1 MTQPLSS
8 GAVSYQNAIIRTDY
22 LDGLGRP
29 QQTVSWRAAGYK
41 DLADFT
47 QYNERGKPCR
57 SWLPTVSSSADG
69 SFIPLDDLENLYS
82 ARYPDASVYYSTVA
96 YEATPTADICET
108 RAPGAWQG
116 HDGVRTERPVS
127 DATGMLAAMRFT
139 VNSDGALVKSG
150 SYVSGELTA
159 TKVTDEDEKVAL
171 DFVDKDGHTVLKRSV
186 LCGTD
191 YADTYM
197 VYDIYGNLCYVLPP
211 MASFHIQSMADGT
224 ISDTNEWLSKYCYLY
239 KWDYR
244 NRMTEKR
251 LPGCDPIYMVY
262 DKCDQLV
269 YSQDG
274 NQRCNNLWTLS
285 AYDAMGRLAYTAQ
298 VTDTRTADQLRQAMA
313 TVSPR
318 VSFSASGTVYGY
330 LVTGNATVNSILSV
344 NYYDSYDF
352 ITNFASA
359 GGSALAYQAMSGYD
373 GKYVADVPSLS
384 ARGMLTGTV
393 TRVLGDTT
401 MLVRSLYYDH
411 HGNVIQSHETNA
423 LGGTEHTYSHLTFTG
438 KPLQVMQVHTTADTT
453 MTDVYSYT
461 YDNME
466 RLLTASVSHDG
477 GMAVQLAQNTYNQL
491 GQLYRQYLGMGI
503 DGITFYSYNVRGW
516 TTLVNNSNFRQTLHY
531 QDTYGNAT
539 PCFNGNISAMEW
551 REKDAM
557 MASTPT
563 QHHYCYTYDGLNRLT
578 AADYGATDGQEWNG
592 SLVIN
597 GDNPVR
603 DYDCTYGYDLNG
615 NLTSLTRKGVRVA
628 LAPFDYTYWTY
639 GTIDDLSLT
648 YNGNQLK
655 NATDQSTNVYPYE
668 GLMDFKDGANQRVEY
683 TWDANGNMTMDAN
696 KGITRIKYNVLN
708 LPQEITYSD
717 RHIVRYKYA
726 ADGRKLRTEYLMSMV
741 PIINRGEDADSPSE
755 SDGFLFDGLGLRDPI
770 GGGITPI
777 DSLFIPAE
785 TTLMVRDYCGNHI
798 YRDRVLERINNDYG
812 YWADGNWYYYIK
824 DYQGNVR
831 AVINHAGTL
840 KEVNNY
846 YPYGALMGGGTV
858 GNNASFQPYKYG
870 TKELDRQNGLDWYD
884 SQARQQDPLVPRF
897 TTIDPMSEKYY
908 NISPYAYC
916 AGNPIKFVDPTGTE
930 IINGDGNIDEIYRL
944 IRINESYLKHDIT
957 EEQRERLTNNITKL
971 NNKLNEAIVTQK
983 IIDDF
988 KATDPDGFEY
998 FNNLKYRDNENE
1010 EHILDI
1016 NVKSGGDLIYMGG
1029 KTIYDGFNQE
1039 TGRMPYDMIN
1049 VQIFPGFA
1057 FLGALAHEFGHVES
1071 FAASP
1076 LEYYNE
1082 VVSNPYNDCQDPTT
1096 RNPRISNNAI
1106 KWQNRY
1112 MYLKNEQFKKRL
1124 RK

>member
-1 MTQPLSS
+1 M
-8 GAVSYQNAIIRTDY
+8 
-22 LDGLGRP
+22 
-29 QQTVSWRAAGYK
+29 
-41 DLADFT
+41 
-47 QYNERGKPCR
+47 NEK
-57 SWLPTVSSSADG
+57 
-69 SFIPLDDLENLYS
+69 
-82 ARYPDASVYYSTVA
+82 
-96 YEATPTADICET
+96 
-108 RAPGAWQG
+108 
-116 HDGVRTERPVS
+116 
-127 DATGMLAAMRFT
+127 
-139 VNSDGALVKSG
+139 
-150 SYVSGELTA
+150 
-159 TKVTDEDEKVAL
+159 
-171 DFVDKDGHTVLKRSV
+171 
-186 LCGTD
+186 
-191 YADTYM
+191 
-197 VYDIYGNLCYVLPP
+197 
-211 MASFHIQSMADGT
+211 
-224 ISDTNEWLSKYCYLY
+224 
-239 KWDYR
+239 
-244 NRMTEKR
+244 
-251 LPGCDPIYMVY
+251 
-262 DKCDQLV
+262 
-269 YSQDG
+269 
-274 NQRCNNLWTLS
+274 
-285 AYDAMGRLAYTAQ
+285 
-298 VTDTRTADQLRQAMA
+298 
-313 TVSPR
+313 
-318 VSFSASGTVYGY
+318 
-330 LVTGNATVNSILSV
+330 
-344 NYYDSYDF
+344 
-352 ITNFASA
+352 
-359 GGSALAYQAMSGYD
+359 
-373 GKYVADVPSLS
+373 
-384 ARGMLTGTV
+384 
-393 TRVLGDTT
+393 
-401 MLVRSLYYDH
+401 
-411 HGNVIQSHETNA
+411 
-423 LGGTEHTYSHLTFTG
+423 
-438 KPLQVMQVHTTADTT
+438 
-453 MTDVYSYT
+453 
-461 YDNME
+461 
-466 RLLTASVSHDG
+466 
-477 GMAVQLAQNTYNQL
+477 
-491 GQLYRQYLGMGI
+491 
-503 DGITFYSYNVRGW
+503 
-516 TTLVNNSNFRQTLHY
+516 
-531 QDTYGNAT
+531 
-539 PCFNGNISAMEW
+539 
-551 REKDAM
+551 
-557 MASTPT
+557 
-563 QHHYCYTYDGLNRLT
+563 
-578 AADYGATDGQEWNG
+578 
-592 SLVIN
+592 
-597 GDNPVR
+597 
-603 DYDCTYGYDLNG
+603 
-615 NLTSLTRKGVRVA
+615 
-628 LAPFDYTYWTY
+628 
-639 GTIDDLSLT
+639 
-648 YNGNQLK
+648 
-655 NATDQSTNVYPYE
+655 
-668 GLMDFKDGANQRVEY
+668 Y

-741 PIINRGEDADSPSE
+741 PIINRGEDADSLSE
-755 SDGFLFDGLGLRDPI
+755 TNGLLFDGLGLRDPI
-770 GGGITPI
+770 GGGIAPI
-777 DSLFIPAE
+777 DSLYIPAE
-785 TTLMVRDYCGNHI
+785 TTLMVRDYCGNHV

-812 YWADGNWYYYIK
+812 YWAGGNWYYHIK

-831 AVINHAGTL
+831 AVIDHAGVL

-846 YPYGALMGGGTV
+846 YPYGALMGGGSV
-858 GNNASFQPYKYG
+858 GGNAGVQPYKYG